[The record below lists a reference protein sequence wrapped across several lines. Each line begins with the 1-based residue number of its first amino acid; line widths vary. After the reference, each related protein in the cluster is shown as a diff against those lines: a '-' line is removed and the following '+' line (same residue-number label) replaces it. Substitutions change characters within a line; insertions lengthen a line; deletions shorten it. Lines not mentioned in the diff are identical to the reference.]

1 MLDEFTGKIDLPF
14 MNNLLDKFPV
24 QLPAR
29 FSNRTACFEQ
39 VFIISN
45 LPLDR
50 LYKDEQNTAREVY
63 NAFISRIHNIIK
75 FTALGVW
82 HYEKKDGKQVPPPKQ
97 AKLSDLVPIEDDG
110 DLPF

>member
-1 MLDEFTGKIDLPF
+1 

-63 NAFISRIHNIIK
+63 NAFIARIQNIIQ

-82 HYEKKDGKQVPPPKQ
+82 HYEKKDGKRVPPPKQ
-97 AKLSDLVPIEDDG
+97 AKLNLIPFDDDG
-110 DLPF
+110 DIPF